1 MIGVILTDVNAK
13 LPEYKSEEAAA
24 ADVYSVEDKTLGPG
38 ETKIVDLGLTL
49 EIPEGF
55 EVQVRARSGL
65 SSKGILVS
73 NSPGTI
79 DSDYTGPCK
88 VILTNTTTQPFEIKK
103 GDRVAQFAPRRCPR
117 IEFKQQ
123 EKQGKETARGSG
135 GFGSTGK

>member
-1 MIGVILTDVNAK
+1 MIGVILTHPDAK

-24 ADVYSVEDKTLGPG
+24 ADVYSVEDKTLKAG
-38 ETKIVDLGLTL
+38 ETAIVDLGLTL

-65 SSKGILVS
+65 SSKGIIVS

-88 VILTNTTTQPFEIKK
+88 VILTNTTAQSFEIKK
-103 GDRVAQFAPRRCPR
+103 GDRIGQFAPRRCPR
-117 IEFKQQ
+117 IHFELQDKQN
-123 EKQGKETARGSG
+123 KETARGAS
-135 GFGSTGK
+135 GFGSTGQ